1 MVALGHHTCPT
12 CRRDT
17 QWKVP
22 LDPKGYFHI
31 SNAMDLDGNPAIVSM
46 HAEAEDL
53 AMQEDPGAAPSP
65 ADTEIDSNP
74 DVINEIRLRIRQ
86 RRQTLGIEMGEDCA
100 APPTPAPQ
108 GQLPRQRAFFEN
120 SFGQRIPVMFLSGTG
135 PCSNPS
141 CFACVERKG
150 Q

>member
-1 MVALGHHTCPT
+1 
-12 CRRDT
+12 
-17 QWKVP
+17 
-22 LDPKGYFHI
+22 
-31 SNAMDLDGNPAIVSM
+31 
-46 HAEAEDL
+46 
-53 AMQEDPGAAPSP
+53 
-65 ADTEIDSNP
+65 
-74 DVINEIRLRIRQ
+74 
-86 RRQTLGIEMGEDCA
+86 MGEDCA

-150 Q
+150 HKQLLEPLQGGLPPPRTPSAGASGASGLSPDWRLRPAGGASRGGGMAPGVASPITED